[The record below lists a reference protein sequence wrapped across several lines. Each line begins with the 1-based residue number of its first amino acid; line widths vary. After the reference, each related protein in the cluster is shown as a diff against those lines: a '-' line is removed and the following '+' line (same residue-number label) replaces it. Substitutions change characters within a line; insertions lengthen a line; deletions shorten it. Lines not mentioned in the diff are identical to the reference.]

1 MTVHTLHEIAAS
13 TQPLGVEGGNYIRPA
28 LIPKQGLNARL
39 GDTRKVTGLHWGRC
53 GSRDFSTT
61 IFLKKS
67 AAHGSVRN
75 H

>member
-1 MTVHTLHEIAAS
+1 MTVQTLHEIAAS
-13 TQPLGVEGGNYIRPA
+13 TQPLGIEGGNCIRPV
-28 LIPKQGLNARL
+28 LVPKEGRNARL
-39 GDTRKVTGLHWGRC
+39 GDTRKVTGLHWGTC

-67 AAHGSVRN
+67 AAHSFVRN

>member
-1 MTVHTLHEIAAS
+1 MTVHTLHEIAMSA
-13 TQPLGVEGGNYIRPA
+13 QPLGVECGNCIRRV
-28 LIPKQGLNARL
+28 LLPKDKLHARR
-39 GDTRKVTGLHWGRC
+39 GDMRKVGGLHCSKC

-67 AAHGSVRN
+67 AAYNFVRN